1 MDGPRNVFDGLELI
15 SSASSV
21 IPPHPAV
28 QDSAVPYAMF
38 AADLI
43 MEVCVASQAKLA
55 ANAAVSSASP
65 YGAIGGERKQFR
77 KQQRAQQQPAYDPMN
92 FDFGLSSGSDSS
104 PASSDGPLTPPM
116 SSESSA
122 CPLPDKWQKAH
133 PSIARYDCHSTSS
146 VPWDSSARGSSK
158 KASAEAEASIKHDKF
173 RKFTS
178 ELLNVTLVSPQVIL
192 LALYY
197 VHRITRSDPDSIL
210 ANFDADS
217 APYRLLIGSLML
229 ANKQHDDHSYR
240 NSTVCALTT

>member
-1 MDGPRNVFDGLELI
+1 MPKHTANMDSYGASAGYVAPGALFQPHTPSQSRCSESPSSSVAQELMLMDGPRNVFDGLELI

-122 CPLPDKWQKAH
+122 CP
-133 PSIARYDCHSTSS
+133 
-146 VPWDSSARGSSK
+146 
-158 KASAEAEASIKHDKF
+158 
-173 RKFTS
+173 
-178 ELLNVTLVSPQVIL
+178 
-192 LALYY
+192 
-197 VHRITRSDPDSIL
+197 
-210 ANFDADS
+210 
-217 APYRLLIGSLML
+217 
-229 ANKQHDDHSYR
+229 
-240 NSTVCALTT
+240 